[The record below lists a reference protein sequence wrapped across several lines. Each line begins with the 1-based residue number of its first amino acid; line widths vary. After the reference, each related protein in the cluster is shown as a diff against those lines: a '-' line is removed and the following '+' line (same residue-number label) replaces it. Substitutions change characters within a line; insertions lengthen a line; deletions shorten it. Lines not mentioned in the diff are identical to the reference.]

1 MSGGGRVTEIAKAN
15 PPMNREIAKVV
26 SNSVRLNEIAMSG
39 ATPEGEDEAKVALK
53 TKRDE
58 AAVLQ

>member
-1 MSGGGRVTEIAKAN
+1 
-15 PPMNREIAKVV
+15 MNRESANVV
-26 SNSVRLNEIAMSG
+26 SIFVRLKVIAISR

-58 AAVLQ
+58 AAVLQQND

>member
-1 MSGGGRVTEIAKAN
+1 
-15 PPMNREIAKVV
+15 MNREIAKVV
-26 SNSVRLNEIAMSG
+26 SNSVRLKEIAMSG